1 VQRHGGGFDVQ
12 SVVGQGSTFS
22 LFLPAL
28 RVRQRE
34 EALRT

>member
-1 VQRHGGGFDVQ
+1 
-12 SVVGQGSTFS
+12 VVGQGSTFS

-34 EALRT
+34 EASALRE